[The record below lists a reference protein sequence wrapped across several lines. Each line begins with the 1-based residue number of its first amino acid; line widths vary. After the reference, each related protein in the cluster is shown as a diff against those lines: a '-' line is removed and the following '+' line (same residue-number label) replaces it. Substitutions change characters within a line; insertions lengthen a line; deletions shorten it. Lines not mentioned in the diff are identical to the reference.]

1 MIAIDIFKGNHRFSE
16 QTRHPGLDSVVGA
29 ANLAPGRHCR
39 RTRITTRQK
48 AGEELSWQIFMSS
61 TRGEDNDGQL
71 WYSSNDNINWT
82 SDAQVQNVG
91 MSESPSAVL
100 WADGISVFHQG
111 ARTTPDRF
119 GTTISMAQTGT
130 EIHSFRTWVC
140 RAHPRRSSTT
150 ACFMSSTR
158 GPITTDSFGTRLT
171 MAQSGPQI
179 RKFRT

>member
-71 WYSSNDNINWT
+71 CYSANDGTNWT
-82 SDAQVQNVG
+82 ADTQVQNVG
-91 MSESPSAVL
+91 MSGSPWAVL
-100 WADGISVFHQG
+100 WAGGISVFHHG
-111 ARTTPDRF
+111 FGNNGSLWYSYFDGTNWYPD
-119 GTTISMAQTGT
+119 TLVPNLSISG
-130 EIHSFRTWVC
+130 SPSCVVR
-140 RAHPRRSSTT
+140 
-150 ACFMSSTR
+150 
-158 GPITTDSFGTRLT
+158 
-171 MAQSGPQI
+171 
-179 RKFRT
+179 